1 MAKGKSICAYLKNLR
16 RQIAEANGIDYSP
29 RQCTYEG
36 DCSGT
41 CPACERER
49 EYIESQLSLRQKWG
63 APLKIVG
70 LSVALAS
77 GAASA
82 SELQEERVDSS
93 KESRSCP
100 ESAQLEDHE
109 DLEDVVFTGALV
121 LHRPTFP
128 GGDAALMSFLKEN
141 IRYPEEAR
149 EKGIQGRVRVSFLV
163 CRDGSIA
170 DVKIVQQLHPLLDA
184 EAVRVVKLMPKW
196 ENQGKTRERF
206 DLPISFSLEKD
217 SVSSEK
223 ENQVE

>member
-1 MAKGKSICAYLKNLR
+1 MAKGKSICEYLKNLR
-16 RQIAEANGIDYSP
+16 KQIAEANGIDYSP
-29 RQCTYEG
+29 RPCTYKG

-63 APLKIVG
+63 APLKIVE

-93 KESRSCP
+93 KETRSCP
-100 ESAQLEDHE
+100 KSAQLEDHE
-109 DLEDVVFTGALV
+109 DGDDYVITGALV
-121 LHRPTFP
+121 LHRPKFP
-128 GGDAALMSFLKEN
+128 GGDAALMAFLKEN

-149 EKGIQGRVRVSFLV
+149 EKGIQGRVRVTFLV

-170 DVKIVQQLHPLLDA
+170 DVKIQQQVHPLLDA
-184 EAVRVVKLMPKW
+184 EAVRVVNLMPKW
-196 ENQGKTRERF
+196 EYQGKENARF
-206 DLPISFSLEKD
+206 SLPISFALEND

-223 ENQVE
+223 KNQVE

>member
-77 GAASA
+77 GSASA
-82 SELQEERVDSS
+82 SDLQEERVDSS

-223 ENQVE
+223 KNQVE